1 MNSELNSF
9 VVLSAS
15 VLIVLSIS
23 AAGVAVAGSVLYRS
37 TVVHREVATR
47 KALGARRS
55 DIARMFLSENVLGVA
70 VGIAIGSA
78 ALLATGRI
86 ILIGAATLLT
96 AAGLIGGWIAGRY
109 AADTPVSKSG
119 RFRTAPDI

>member
-15 VLIVLSIS
+15 VLIVLSIF
-23 AAGVAVAGSVLYRS
+23 AAAIAVAGSVLYRS
-37 TVVHREVATR
+37 TVMHREVATR
-47 KALGARRS
+47 RALGARRS
-55 DIARMFLSENVLGVA
+55 NIARMFLSENVLGVA

-86 ILIGAATLLT
+86 ILIGAAVLLT

-109 AADTPVSKSG
+109 AADTPLSKSG